1 MHKYIRN
8 ILVFLSL
15 ASITTSKA
23 QQIPTPQEHFGFYI
37 GQDYRLT
44 NYTDTEAYFK
54 RLAASD
60 RVQLVDIGETEE
72 GRRQYMLIVSSP
84 ENLAQLEKYR
94 EISLKLAL
102 AEDLDEEDARA
113 LAKQGKAVVWIDGAL
128 HSTEMVGTHALIETA
143 YQLASRTD
151 DETQFILDNTI
162 ILLVHANPDGHEL
175 TGNWYMHRADSTKRR
190 MDIPVLYQKYI
201 GHDNNRDFYI
211 TNMKESQNMSRQ
223 LFVEWMPQIMYN
235 HHQTAPAGAV
245 VAGPPYV
252 DPFNYA
258 IDPLLMTG
266 IDAVGANMINRLNT
280 EGRPGFTR
288 LRGSPFSTWYNGGL
302 RTTTYFHNIVGILTE
317 IIGGPTPAS
326 IPVVPSRMLPSGNT
340 PNPVMPQQAWHF
352 KQSIDYSLSMNYAV
366 LDYAARHRDQVLY
379 NIYRMGRNSIEK
391 GSQDSWILT
400 PRTIDRLEET
410 YRQDLEAGEIENA
423 QETTAFANRNRIPY
437 SYYERV
443 FKDPALRDARGYIIP
458 ASQHDFATAVKFVN
472 ALAKSGI
479 FIHQATADFSVDG
492 KTYPAGS
499 FVVKTDQAF
508 RPHILDMF
516 EPQDYPNDF
525 LYPGAPPTRPY
536 DVAGWTLAYQ
546 MNIEFDRILDDF
558 DGPFER
564 LPHGE
569 VQAMPASEIPTSA
582 HGYFLS
588 GGINDNYIAVNALL
602 KAGVDVFRTAHE
614 VQGLAAGSFYVP
626 ANGMATLRSINADHG
641 FVAVPASSRP
651 AGLSP
656 IAPTRIALYDRYGGS
671 MPSGWVRWILE
682 QYGYDYQLIYPAEIN
697 AGDLIKK
704 YDVILF
710 IGPGIPSFNAGNATR
725 GQQQGATNLDD
736 IPEAYAHMVGSLTAT
751 ESVPALRSFAEQGG
765 TVVTV
770 GASTSLAYHFQ
781 LPVSDAL
788 TEIVD
793 GELVRLPSEKYFV
806 PGSVLRMQVD
816 TQHPANAGM
825 NAQTDVMF
833 TNSPVF
839 RLEPLAA
846 AAGVEA
852 LAWFGTENP
861 LRSGWAWGAS
871 YLRNGV
877 TAFVAPVGQGKL
889 YAFGPEI
896 TYRAQA
902 HGTFKLL
909 FNTLYQPR

>member
-1 MHKYIRN
+1 MQQFIRTLFYI
-8 ILVFLSL
+8 L
-15 ASITTSKA
+15 AVAGITSVNA
-23 QQIPTPQEHFGFYI
+23 QQVPTPQEHFGFFI

-72 GRRQYMLIVSSP
+72 GRRQYMLVVSSP

-94 EISLKLAL
+94 EIALKLAL
-102 AEDLDEEDARA
+102 ASDLDEQEARE

-175 TGNWYMHRADSTKRR
+175 TGNWYMQRQDTTKRR

-266 IDAVGANMINRLNT
+266 IDALGASMINRLNT
-280 EGRPGFTR
+280 EDKPGFTR

-302 RTTTYFHNIVGILTE
+302 RTTTYFHNIIGLLTE
-317 IIGGPTPAS
+317 IIGGPTPANV
-326 IPVVPSRMLPSGNT
+326 PVVPSRMLPSGNT
-340 PNPVMPQQAWHF
+340 PNPVMPQETWHF

-366 LDYAARHRDQVLY
+366 LDYAARHRDQVLF
-379 NIYRMGRNSIEK
+379 NIYRMGSNSIEK
-391 GSQDSWILT
+391 GNQDSWILT

-410 YRQDLEAGEIENA
+410 FQQDADAGKV
-423 QETTAFANRNRIPY
+423 ETSQGSQSFGNRNRIPY

-458 ASQHDFATAVKFVN
+458 ASQHDFATAVKFIN

-479 FIHQATADFSVDG
+479 FIHKATADFSVGG
-492 KTYPAGS
+492 KEYPAGS

-546 MNIEFDRILDDF
+546 MNIEFDRVLDDF

-569 VQAMPASEIPTSA
+569 QQPMPAPEIVKSA
-582 HGYFLS
+582 QGYLLS
-588 GGINDNYIAVNALL
+588 AGVNDSYIAVNALL
-602 KAGVDVFRTAHE
+602 KAGINVFRTARD
-614 VQGLAAGSFYVP
+614 VQGLPAGSFYVP
-626 ANGMATLRSINADHG
+626 ANGLATLQSINTDYG
-641 FVAVPASSRP
+641 FVALPARSRP
-651 AGLSP
+651 TDITP
-656 IAPTRIALYDRYGGS
+656 VAPLRVALYDRYGGS

-682 QYGYDYQLIYPAEIN
+682 QYGYDYQLLFPAEIN
-697 AGDLIKK
+697 AGNLHTK

-710 IGPGIPSFNAGNATR
+710 IGPGIPAYNPTGNSP
-725 GQQQGATNLDD
+725 GQRRADDTED
-736 IPEAYAHMVGSLTAT
+736 IPEEYRHMVGSLNTG
-751 ESVPALRSFAEQGG
+751 ESIAALRSFAEQGG
-765 TVVTV
+765 KIVTV
-770 GASTSLAYHFQ
+770 GASTSLAYHFG

-788 TEIVD
+788 TEMVD
-793 GELVRLPSEKYFV
+793 GESVRLPGEKYFV
-806 PGSVLRMQVD
+806 PGSVVRMRVD
-816 TQHPANAGM
+816 TEHPANAGM
-825 NAQTDVMF
+825 NAETDVMF
-833 TNSPVF
+833 NNSPVF
-839 RLEPLAA
+839 RFQPTAA
-846 AAGVEA
+846 AAGVKA
-852 LAWFGTENP
+852 LAWFGTEKP
-861 LRSGWAWGAS
+861 LRSGWAWGDS
-871 YLRNGV
+871 YLQNGV

-909 FNTLYQPR
+909 FNTLYQQP

>member
-1 MHKYIRN
+1 MMIIRT
-8 ILVFLSL
+8 ITIIAALTYVLSVR
-15 ASITTSKA
+15 A
-23 QQIPTPQEHFGFYI
+23 QDIPSPSEHFGFYM

-44 NYTDTEAYFK
+44 NYANTETYFK
-54 RLAASD
+54 RLAESE
-60 RVQLVDIGETEE
+60 RVKLVDIGQTEE

-84 ENLAQLEKYR
+84 ENLAQLERYR

-102 AEDLDEEDARA
+102 AENLDESEAKQ
-113 LAKQGKAVVWIDGAL
+113 LAQQGKAVVWIDGAL

-175 TGNWYMHRADSTKRR
+175 TGNWYMRHADSSKRS

-211 TNMKESQNMSRQ
+211 TNMKESENMSRQ
-223 LFVEWMPQIMYN
+223 LFVEWVPQIMYN

-266 IDAVGANMINRLNT
+266 IDAVGASMINRLNV
-280 EGRPGFTR
+280 EGKPGFTR

-302 RTTTYFHNIVGILTE
+302 RTTTYFHNIVGLLTE
-317 IIGGPTPAS
+317 IIGGPTPAN

-366 LDYAARHRDQVLY
+366 LDYAARHRDQVLF
-379 NIYRMGRNSIEK
+379 NIYRMGRNAIEK
-391 GSQDSWILT
+391 GNQDSWILT

-410 YRQDLEAGEIENA
+410 YQNDLADGKIEGVPA
-423 QETTAFANRNRIPY
+423 SSPISNRIPH
-437 SYYERV
+437 SYYENV
-443 FKDPALRDARGYIIP
+443 FQDPALRDARGYIIP
-458 ASQHDFATAVKFVN
+458 SNQQDFGTAIKFIN

-479 FIHQATADFSVDG
+479 FIHRATADFTVRD
-492 KTYPAGS
+492 KQYPTGS
-499 FVVKTDQAF
+499 YIVKTNQAF

-546 MNIEFDRILDDF
+546 MGIHFDRILDDF
-558 DGPFER
+558 EGPFER

-569 VQAMPASEIPTSA
+569 QQPMPGSEIA
-582 HGYFLS
+582 HSSYGYFLHAQV
-588 GGINDNYIAVNALL
+588 NDSYIAANALL
-602 KAGVDVFRTAHE
+602 KAGIDVSRTTVE
-614 VQGLAAGSFYVP
+614 VQEMPAGSFFVP
-626 ANGMATLRSINADHG
+626 AHGHSTLSMLSTELG
-641 FVAVPASSRP
+641 FVAVPARSRP
-651 AGLSP
+651 SGTVP
-656 IAPTRIALYDRYGGS
+656 ITPARIALYDRYGGS
-671 MPSGWVRWILE
+671 MPSGWVRWIME
-682 QYGYDYQLIYPAEIN
+682 QYGYDYKTIFPAEIN
-697 AGDLIKK
+697 SGNLNDQ

-710 IGPGIPSFNAGNATR
+710 IGPGIPAHHGSG
-725 GQQQGATNLDD
+725 GQSGWSQRSPDAKDVPQEYRHMLGALNTDETITSLRAF
-736 IPEAYAHMVGSLTAT
+736 IETGGS
-751 ESVPALRSFAEQGG
+751 
-765 TVVTV
+765 VVTV
-770 GASTSLAYHFQ
+770 GASTGLAYHLE

-793 GELVRLPSEKYFV
+793 GEAVRLPAAKYFV
-806 PGSVLRMQVD
+806 PGSILRMQID
-816 TQHPANAGM
+816 TNHSANAGM
-825 NAQTDVMF
+825 SSETDVMF
-833 TNSPVF
+833 NNSPVF
-839 RLEPLAA
+839 RLQPAA
-846 AAGVEA
+846 TAAGVEA
-852 LAWFGTENP
+852 LAWFGKENP

-871 YLRNGV
+871 YLQNGV
-877 TAFVAPVGQGKL
+877 TAFVAPLGRGKF

-902 HGTFKLL
+902 HSTFKLL
-909 FNTLYQPR
+909 FNTLYKQ

>member
-1 MHKYIRN
+1 MQQFIRSFFI
-8 ILVFLSL
+8 IL
-15 ASITTSKA
+15 AIAGITTANA
-23 QQIPTPQEHFGFYI
+23 QQVPTPQEHFGFFI

-54 RLAASD
+54 RLALSD

-72 GRRQYMLIVSSP
+72 GRRQYMLVVSSP

-102 AEDLDEEDARA
+102 AADLDEQEARK
-113 LAKQGKAVVWIDGAL
+113 LAKAGKAIVWIDGAL

-151 DETQFILDNTI
+151 EETQFILDNTI

-175 TGNWYMHRADSTKRR
+175 TGNWYMQREDSTKRR

-266 IDAVGANMINRLNT
+266 IDALGASMINRLNA
-280 EGRPGFTR
+280 EDKPGFTR

-302 RTTTYFHNIVGILTE
+302 RTTTYFHNIIGLLTE
-317 IIGGPTPAS
+317 IIGGPTPANV
-326 IPVVPSRMLPSGNT
+326 PVVPSRMLPSGNT
-340 PNPVMPQQAWHF
+340 PNPVMPQETWHF

-379 NIYRMGRNSIEK
+379 NIYRMGSNSIEK
-391 GSQDSWILT
+391 GNRDSWILT

-410 YRQDLEAGEIENA
+410 YQQDVEAGKIETA
-423 QETTAFANRNRIPY
+423 QESQSFGNRNRIPY

-458 ASQHDFATAVKFVN
+458 ASQHDFATAVKFIN

-479 FIHQATADFSVDG
+479 FIHRATADFSVDG
-492 KTYPAGS
+492 KHYPAGS

-569 VQAMPASEIPTSA
+569 QQPPPAPEITKSA
-582 HGYFLS
+582 QGYLLS
-588 GGINDNYIAVNALL
+588 AGVNDSYTAVNALL
-602 KAGVDVFRTAHE
+602 KAGIRVFRTTQE
-614 VQGLAAGSFYVP
+614 VQGLSAGSFYVP
-626 ANGMATLRSINADHG
+626 ANGLATLQSINTESG
-641 FVAVPASSRP
+641 FVALPARSRP
-651 AGLSP
+651 AGITP
-656 IAPTRIALYDRYGGS
+656 VAPTRIALYDRYGGS

-682 QYGYDYQLIYPAEIN
+682 QYGYDYQLLFPAEIN
-697 AGDLIKK
+697 AGGLDKK

-710 IGPGIPSFNAGNATR
+710 IGPGIPAYNPTGNSP
-725 GQQQGATNLDD
+725 GQRRTADTDD
-736 IPEAYAHMVGSLTAT
+736 IPEAYRHMVGALDTD
-751 ESVPALRSFAEQGG
+751 ESIAALRSFAEQGG
-765 TVVTV
+765 TLVTV
-770 GASTSLAYHFQ
+770 GASTSLAYHLQ

-788 TEIVD
+788 TEMTD
-793 GELVRLPSEKYFV
+793 GESVRLPSAKYFV
-806 PGSVLRMQVD
+806 PGSVVRMHVD

-825 NAQTDVMF
+825 KAETDVMF
-833 TNSPVF
+833 NNSPVF
-839 RLEPLAA
+839 RFQPRAA

-861 LRSGWAWGAS
+861 LRSGWAWGDS
-871 YLRNGV
+871 YLQNGV

-909 FNTLYQPR
+909 FNTLYEQP

>member
-1 MHKYIRN
+1 MNIIIR
-8 ILVFLSL
+8 ILTIAVLL
-15 ASITTSKA
+15 TGLTAVRA
-23 QQIPTPQEHFGFYI
+23 QQIPSPSEHFGFYI

-54 RLAASD
+54 RLAESE
-60 RVQLVDIGETEE
+60 RVQLVDIGKTEE
-72 GRRQYMLIVSSP
+72 GRRQYMLVVSSP

-102 AEDLDEEDARA
+102 AENLEEEEARQ
-113 LAKQGKAVVWIDGAL
+113 LAQQGKAVVWIDGAL

-151 DETQFILDNTI
+151 EETQFILDNTI

-175 TGNWYMHRADSTKRR
+175 TGNWYMRHADSTKRR

-211 TNMKESQNMSRQ
+211 TNMKESENMSRQ

-266 IDAVGANMINRLNT
+266 IDAVGAAMINRLNV
-280 EGRPGFTR
+280 EGKPGFTR

-302 RTTTYFHNIVGILTE
+302 RTTTYFHNIVGLLTE
-317 IIGGPTPAS
+317 TIGGPTPAN

-340 PNPVMPQQAWHF
+340 PNPVMPQQTWHF

-366 LDYAARHRDQVLY
+366 LDYAARHRDQVLF
-379 NIYRMGRNSIEK
+379 NIYRMGRNSIDK

-410 YRQDLEAGEIENA
+410 FQHDLAEGKIEGR
-423 QETTAFANRNRIPY
+423 EESSSFSSRSRIPY
-437 SYYERV
+437 SYYENV
-443 FKDPALRDARGYIIP
+443 FKDAALRDARGYILP
-458 ASQHDFATAVKFVN
+458 SDQQDFGTAIKFIN

-479 FIHQATADFSVDG
+479 FIHQATADFTVSG
-492 KTYPAGS
+492 KQYPSGS
-499 FVVKTDQAF
+499 YIVKTDQAF

-546 MNIEFDRILDDF
+546 MNIEFDRILDEF

-569 VQAMPASEIPTSA
+569 QQPMPAPEIANSNGGYLLSA
-582 HGYFLS
+582 HV
-588 GGINDNYIAVNALL
+588 NDSYIAANAML
-602 KAGVDVFRTAHE
+602 KAGIDVFRTTNE
-614 VQGLAAGSFYVP
+614 VQGMPAGSFYIP
-626 ANGMATLRSINADHG
+626 SRGLAILNALNTEHG
-641 FVAVPASSRP
+641 FVAVPARSKP
-651 AGLSP
+651 AGIEP
-656 IAPTRIALYDRYGGS
+656 INPTRIALYDRYGGS

-682 QYGYDYQLIYPAEIN
+682 QYGYDYQLVFPEEIN
-697 AGDLIKK
+697 AGNLNTK
-704 YDVILF
+704 YDIILF
-710 IGPGIPSFNAGNATR
+710 IGPGIPAYNPNGSPSRWSQR
-725 GQQQGATNLDD
+725 GPSADD
-736 IPEAYAHMVGSLTAT
+736 LPQEYQHMVGSLNTDET
-751 ESVPALRSFAEQGG
+751 ITSLRSFIEKGG
-765 TVVTV
+765 SVVTV
-770 GASTSLAYHFQ
+770 GSSTSLAYHLS

-788 TEIVD
+788 TEMVD
-793 GELVRLPSEKYFV
+793 GESVRLPGEKYFV
-806 PGSVLRMQVD
+806 PGSVVRMHIN
-816 TQHPANAGM
+816 TNHAANAGM
-825 NAQTDVMF
+825 NPETDVMF
-833 TNSPVF
+833 NNSPVF
-839 RLEPLAA
+839 RLQPAA
-846 AAGVEA
+846 TAAGVEA
-852 LAWFGTENP
+852 LAWFGKENP

-871 YLRNGV
+871 YLQDGV
-877 TAFVAPVGQGKL
+877 TAFVAPVGQGKF

-909 FNTLYQPR
+909 FNTLYK

>member
-1 MHKYIRN
+1 MKTIFR
-8 ILVFLSL
+8 ILSIFLVISYMGPVH
-15 ASITTSKA
+15 A
-23 QQIPTPQEHFGFYI
+23 QQVPSPHEHFGFYI

-54 RLAASD
+54 RLAASE
-60 RVQLVDIGETEE
+60 RIQLVDIGETEE
-72 GRRQYMLIVSSP
+72 GRRQYMLVVSSP

-94 EISLKLAL
+94 SISLKLAL
-102 AEDLDEEDARA
+102 AEDLDEAEAKQ
-113 LAKQGKAVVWIDGAL
+113 LAQQGKAVVWIDGAL
-128 HSTEMVGTHALIETA
+128 HSTEMVGTHALIEMA

-175 TGNWYMHRADSTKRR
+175 TGNWYMRHEDSTKRR

-211 TNMKESQNMSRQ
+211 TNMKESENMSRQ

-266 IDAVGANMINRLNT
+266 IDAVGASMINRLNT
-280 EGRPGFTR
+280 EGKPGFTR

-302 RTTTYFHNIVGILTE
+302 RTTTYFHNIVGLLTE
-317 IIGGPTPAS
+317 IIGGPTPAN
-326 IPVVPSRMLPSGNT
+326 IPVVPNRMLPSGNT
-340 PNPVMPQQAWHF
+340 PNPIMPQQTWHF

-366 LDYAARHRDQVLY
+366 LDYAARHRDQVLF
-379 NIYRMGRNSIEK
+379 NIYRMGKNSIEK

-400 PRTIDRLEET
+400 PRTIDRLEES
-410 YRQDLEAGEIENA
+410 YQNDLAEGKIEGQ
-423 QETTAFANRNRIPY
+423 QESAFAGSRNRIPY
-437 SYYERV
+437 RYYEDV
-443 FKDPALRDARGYIIP
+443 FRDPALRDARGYIIP
-458 ASQHDFATAVKFVN
+458 ANQQDFATATKFIN

-479 FIHQATADFSVDG
+479 FIHQATTDFSVDG
-492 KTYPAGS
+492 KLYPAGS
-499 FVVKTDQAF
+499 YVVKTDQAF

-546 MNIEFDRILDDF
+546 MGIEFDRILDDF
-558 DGPFER
+558 DGPFTR

-569 VQAMPASEIPTSA
+569 QQPMPAPEIANSSSGYLLSA
-582 HGYFLS
+582 S
-588 GGINDNYIAVNALL
+588 INDSYVAANALL
-602 KAGVDVFRTAHE
+602 KAGVDVFRTVSE
-614 VQGLAAGSFYVP
+614 IQGMPAGSFYVS
-626 ANGMATLRSINADHG
+626 ARGLAILRALNVQHG
-641 FVAVPASSRP
+641 FVAVPARSRP
-651 AGLSP
+651 SNITP
-656 IAPTRIALYDRYGGS
+656 ITPSRVALYDRYGGS
-671 MPSGWVRWILE
+671 MPSGWARWIME
-682 QYGYDYQLIYPAEIN
+682 QYGYDYQLVFPAEIN
-697 AGDLIKK
+697 QGNLNDK

-710 IGPGIPSFNAGNATR
+710 IGPGIPAYNPEGNSSGWSQR
-725 GQQQGATNLDD
+725 SPSIDD
-736 IPEAYAHMVGSLTAT
+736 LPQEYRHMAGSLNTNQT
-751 ESVPALRSFAEQGG
+751 VSALRRFIENGG
-765 TVVTV
+765 SVVTV
-770 GASTSLAYHFQ
+770 GASTSLAYHLQ

-788 TEIVD
+788 TEIID
-793 GELVRLPSEKYFV
+793 GQTVRLPGEKYFV
-806 PGSVLRMQVD
+806 PGSVLRMHVN
-816 TQHPANAGM
+816 TNHSANAGM
-825 NAQTDVMF
+825 NKEADVMF
-833 TNSPVF
+833 NNSPVF
-839 RLEPLAA
+839 RLQPGAV

-852 LAWFGTENP
+852 LAWFGKENP

-871 YLRNGV
+871 YLQDGV
-877 TAFVAPVGQGKL
+877 TAFVAPMGQGKF

-909 FNTLYQPR
+909 FNTLYK